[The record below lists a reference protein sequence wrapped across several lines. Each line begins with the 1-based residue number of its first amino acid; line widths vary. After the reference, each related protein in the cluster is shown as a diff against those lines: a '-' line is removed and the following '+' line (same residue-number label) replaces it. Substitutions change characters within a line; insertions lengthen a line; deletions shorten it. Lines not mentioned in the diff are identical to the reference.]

1 MQWTP
6 IYDMMMEL
14 MQLEPVTGH
23 ARSTGSDSKQRR
35 QLSKWL
41 TEHQLDEI
49 FNETDELKH
58 ATLLRSHLAPLMK
71 GDHANIAISVSKWIV
86 KEWGGIQSGT
96 DAVTLWY
103 KKCNQYGRAD
113 VHNFVNQM
121 GSERIASWSKVL
133 SFAYPQE
140 YPIYDARIGAALN
153 SVLWQ
158 IRAPRYF
165 PRVGTQNGRA
175 NRAFA
180 IMHKE
185 PMWRPYS
192 LNYHDYISLV
202 YRIAHMSF
210 KGDLLHAELSLF
222 NASLRVLD
230 NFMDAYEAYRTAD
243 AERRRNGG
251 RFLLRFSDLDEIRK
265 AKSEQ
270 VADMRS
276 EEQADLPL

>member
-1 MQWTP
+1 
-6 IYDMMMEL
+6 
-14 MQLEPVTGH
+14 
-23 ARSTGSDSKQRR
+23 
-35 QLSKWL
+35 
-41 TEHQLDEI
+41 
-49 FNETDELKH
+49 
-58 ATLLRSHLAPLMK
+58 
-71 GDHANIAISVSKWIV
+71 
-86 KEWGGIQSGT
+86 
-96 DAVTLWY
+96 
-103 KKCNQYGRAD
+103 
-113 VHNFVNQM
+113 
-121 GSERIASWSKVL
+121 
-133 SFAYPQE
+133 
-140 YPIYDARIGAALN
+140 
-153 SVLWQ
+153 
-158 IRAPRYF
+158 
-165 PRVGTQNGRA
+165 
-175 NRAFA
+175 
-180 IMHKE
+180 
-185 PMWRPYS
+185 MWRPYS